1 MKRPLRGNR
10 LRSESGAIGAGT
22 AIGVALLGV
31 FVYLVLAATEGD
43 PAHYG
48 TVTVPGTAQIELPEG
63 ETDIFYREGIE
74 SGSAVSLVTPDDL
87 DYTVTDSSDISV
99 ETDSRGGDP
108 EEVEGGE
115 TRKVGAVFA
124 PADGV
129 YTVEVESDE
138 AAQRITP
145 ELTFGQSPLQAI
157 EARFEEIVDAL
168 KGPLGIV
175 VVAILFVLFMLP
187 RLRRSL
193 RRSNQS

>member
-1 MKRPLRGNR
+1 M
-10 LRSESGAIGAGT
+10 
-22 AIGVALLGV
+22 
-31 FVYLVLAATEGD
+31 
-43 PAHYG
+43 
-48 TVTVPGTAQIELPEG
+48 PGSAQIELPEG

-74 SGSAVSLVTPDDL
+74 SGSAVSLVSPEDL
-87 DYTVTDSSDISV
+87 DYNVTDSSDISV

-108 EEVEGGE
+108 EEVEGGVL
-115 TRKVGAVFA
+115 RKVGAVFA

-157 EARFEEIVDAL
+157 EARFEDIVDAL

-175 VVAILFVLFMLP
+175 VVAALFVLFMLP
-187 RLRRSL
+187 RLRRAL
-193 RRSNQS
+193 RDSNSS